1 MSDTQLRAT
10 ELLCQLLEQKKP
22 EINGLELLQGKN
34 ADAGHELLH
43 ERLLVMG
50 PGLAWVT
57 CPECG
62 VALARVD
69 RETGKDQVLLRCDD
83 CGDTITSREIT
94 RSYRVSLPKVL
105 NLLNIGLNMQPASHK
120 VIDADQAWR
129 LGSVASSR
137 KAPLT
142 WYFARHLHDPTV
154 AKRVLEQM
162 RADQAS
168 HSAKILTTS
177 EVPLPEG
184 SPLFDYTVVNLC
196 TVGRVSRSSF
206 TFFPE
211 RAQLPA
217 ENVVED
223 PGCHTSLRYV
233 RDRDVA
239 YVEGERYALEPMQA
253 KILLALM
260 DDHDHQMAGT
270 LLRDKCGSDAASFQ
284 PIKYFDRKKP
294 VYQVFIRYLPSE
306 KEYALVIP
314 AEDRDWLT

>member
-10 ELLCQLLEQKKP
+10 ELLCQLLEQQKP
-22 EINGLELLQGKN
+22 EINGLELLQGQSG
-34 ADAGHELLH
+34 DAGRELLR
-43 ERLLVMG
+43 ERLLIMG
-50 PGLAWVT
+50 PGLTWVT

-83 CGDTITSREIT
+83 CGDTLTSREIT

-105 NLLNIGLNMQPASHK
+105 NLLSIGLNLQPASQK
-120 VIDADQAWR
+120 VIDADRAWR

-142 WYFARHLHDPTV
+142 WYFSRHLHDPTV

-184 SPLFDYTVVNLC
+184 SPLYDYAVVQLC
-196 TVGRVSRSSF
+196 AVGRVSKSSF

-211 RAQLPA
+211 RAQLPV
-217 ENVVED
+217 ENVAED
-223 PGCHTSLRYV
+223 PACHTSLRYV
-233 RDRDVA
+233 RKHGVA
-239 YVEGERYALEPMQA
+239 YVEGERYVLEPMQA
-253 KILLALM
+253 KILIALM
-260 DDHDHQMAGT
+260 DYHDHQMAASE
-270 LLRDKCGSDAASFQ
+270 LRDRCGSDAAPFQ
-284 PIKYFDRKKP
+284 PVKFFGRNSE
-294 VYQVFIRYLPSE
+294 VYKAFLRWVPSDKIYE
-306 KEYALVIP
+306 LIIYP
-314 AEDRDWLT
+314 EDMEWL

>member
-22 EINGLELLQGKN
+22 EINGLELLQGQRG
-34 ADAGHELLH
+34 DAGRELLR

-50 PGLAWVT
+50 PGLTWVT

-105 NLLNIGLNMQPASHK
+105 NLLSIGLNLQSTSHK
-120 VIDADQAWR
+120 VIDADRAWR
-129 LGSVASSR
+129 LGSAASSR
-137 KAPLT
+137 NAPLT

-168 HSAKILTTS
+168 RSAKILTTS

-184 SPLFDYTVVNLC
+184 SPLFDYPVVNLC
-196 TVGRVSRSSF
+196 AIGRVSKSSF

-211 RAQLPA
+211 RAQLPVENVA
-217 ENVVED
+217 EN
-223 PGCHTSLRYV
+223 PACHTSLRYV
-233 RDRDVA
+233 RERGVA
-239 YVEGERYALEPMQA
+239 YVEGERYMLEPMQA
-253 KILLALM
+253 KILIALM
-260 DDHDHQMAGT
+260 DDHDHQMAASQ
-270 LLRDKCGSDAASFQ
+270 LRDRCGSDAASFQ
-284 PIKYFDRKKP
+284 PIKYFDRNKP
-294 VYQVFIRYLPSE
+294 VYQAFIRYLPSE

-314 AEDRDWLT
+314 EEDRDWLT